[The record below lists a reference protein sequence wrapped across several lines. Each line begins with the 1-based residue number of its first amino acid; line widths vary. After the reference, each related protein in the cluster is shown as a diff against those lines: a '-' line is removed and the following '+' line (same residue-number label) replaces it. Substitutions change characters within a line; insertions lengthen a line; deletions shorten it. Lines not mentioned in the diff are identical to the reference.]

1 MKLRHIFTA
10 LVASL
15 AVFTACEEVGDH
27 FLSEVQ
33 VSSSYVAISTSGG
46 STSIDVTAN
55 SSWSITDVPSWL
67 TVNPASGS
75 AGTGKI
81 VFSADATLDGRN
93 CSVNLVCN
101 GQTQIINVIQGL
113 SEVSPATCSDVIAG
127 SDGKTY
133 LVSGVCTSI
142 ANTNYGN
149 WYLNDGTGEVYIYG
163 TVDAGGNYN
172 WASFGIEVGDE
183 VTVEGPKTTYNGTV
197 ELVDVKVK
205 NVNKSLIKCD
215 SLKINDEILTEIP
228 IEGGDFVAYLTC
240 KGQGVSVDI
249 PADAASWLSIVAID
263 AIKNRITFHAAPNEA
278 GDRGTVLTFKTTDG
292 KKNYTAEI
300 ALAQKGA
307 IFEVSMADF
316 NAAAV
321 SSTQYKITGVIAS
334 VANAS
339 YGNVYVRDW
348 SGEAYVYGIGAKGDF
363 EKAGLKVGDIV
374 TLVGTRGEYKGSA
387 QMAGAQLES
396 FIPVTEVTPTEFLSK
411 PDSKDV
417 YYMVTGTV
425 TSIAN
430 TTYGNLY
437 ISDGTSDV
445 YVYGVYPGYGASGD
459 NRKNFL
465 AAAGIEEGDTLTMIG
480 YKDTYNGTI
489 ELCGGTYFKH
499 EKGAAPEP
507 IVDPET
513 GDYGIGIAYELGESS
528 YDDGGAVIN
537 GEEVAKVLK
546 IGTSKKAGSITFT
559 VPAGTKKLSMYA
571 VAWKNAETT
580 LTFSVSGDII
590 ASQAI
595 AANDGASN
603 TAPYTITVTD
613 SDKYSI
619 ELPEALAVDTLV
631 VVSTAEGAN
640 PRAIMFG
647 IKAE

>member
-127 SDGKTY
+127 PDGKTY

-480 YKDTYNGTI
+480 YKDTYKGTI
-489 ELCGGTYFKH
+489 ELCGGIYFKH